1 MVNGNNANVVQTI
14 LELPDLMNNMLLLL
28 SDKEKVVINK
38 RFSLG
43 GNGKHT
49 LEDIGQEFAVTRE
62 RVRQIEKSALA
73 KMRRNVFNSTLR
85 YIHEFSDDCVR
96 VHGGIIREDKLVEAL
111 VDIMPANFT
120 VDTNSIHLAL
130 NLHEKLE
137 CVGNTINFHPYVRD
151 KSISDYSL
159 KYASGQLVNQ
169 MYRYGNVKSI
179 EKVHTDLKDA
189 FDGISFDLT
198 KIKSLIDIDKRLTLL
213 DNELVGLLE
222 WRHVNPRTLRDK
234 IMYILRSEKKAMH
247 FTDIADRISSAKFD
261 GRSVN
266 MQAVHNELIR
276 HDQFV
281 LIGRGIYALRE
292 WGFESGT
299 VADVVESIL
308 KDKKE
313 LSQDDIIEQV
323 LKQRQVK
330 KITIMLALKDSGK
343 FERVGRKVYKLRK

>member
-85 YIHEFSDDCVR
+85 YIHEFVGDCVNEN
-96 VHGGIIREDKLVEAL
+96 GGIMNEEKLVEAL
-111 VDIMPANFT
+111 IDVMPANFA
-120 VDTNSIHLAL
+120 VDKSSIHLAL

-169 MYRYGNVKSI
+169 MYRYGNIKSI
-179 EKVHTDLKDA
+179 EKVHNDLKDT
-189 FDGISFDLT
+189 FEGISFDLT
-198 KIKSLIDIDKRLTLL
+198 KIKSLIEIDKRLTLL

-234 IMYILRSEKKAMH
+234 IMYILRGEKKPMH
-247 FTDIADRISSAKFD
+247 FTEIADRISSAKFD

-281 LIGRGIYALRE
+281 LIGRGIYALKE

-299 VADVVESIL
+299 VAAVIEAIL
-308 KDKKE
+308 ADKKE
-313 LSQDDIIEQV
+313 LSQDEIIEQV

-330 KITIMLALKDSGK
+330 RITIMLALKDGGK